1 MAKKAAA
8 RIELRDW
15 DEVDIALRRIAEC
28 QIALDTIDAE
38 MNMKINDAKAEA
50 DKLATPLRL
59 AVKEQTGLVQDFTDG
74 HRADLDGKS
83 KQLTF
88 GTVGYRTSPPKAH
101 IPAGKTESVI
111 ENLREF
117 GMDNCLNIK
126 VSINRNI
133 LATYKEEDVLKVG
146 AKMVRE
152 DNFFC
157 EPDKEKV
164 RR

>member
-74 HRADLDGKS
+74 HRAELESRS

-88 GTVGYRTSPPKAH
+88 GKVGFRQTARIY
-101 IPAGKTESVI
+101 IPTKKIGNVI
-111 ENLREF
+111 ENLKKF
-117 GMDNCLNIK
+117 GMGNCIK
-126 VSINRNI
+126 ITESVNKDV
-133 LATYKEEDVLKVG
+133 LGVYQEEDIAKVG
-146 AKMVRE
+146 AYVIKE
-152 DNFFC
+152 DKFFC

>member
-1 MAKKAAA
+1 MAKKTAAQG
-8 RIELRDW
+8 ELRNW
-15 DEVDIALRRIAEC
+15 DEVDLALKKIAEC

-50 DKLATPLRL
+50 DKLARPLRL
-59 AVKEQTGLVQDFTDG
+59 AVKEQTGLVQDYTDG
-74 HRADLDGKS
+74 HRADLDGQS

-88 GTVGYRTSPPKAH
+88 GTVGYRTSPPRAH
-101 IPAGKTESVI
+101 VPSGKTESII
-111 ENLREF
+111 ENLRKF
-117 GMDNCLNIK
+117 GMDNCLNVK
-126 VSINRNI
+126 VSINKEVLR
-133 LATYKEEDVLKVG
+133 TYKEEDVLKVG
-146 AKMVRE
+146 AKLIKE